1 MLGQILVAQLQTR
14 GIHTDNY
21 QKISLPTY
29 DALDEIEKTLEEG
42 SLVEF
47 PNGTTLKVVFK
58 VGD

>member
-1 MLGQILVAQLQTR
+1 MPIMLGQILVAQLQTR

-42 SLVEF
+42 SLVNF
-47 PNGTTLKVVFK
+47 LMAQL
-58 VGD
+58 